1 MNASS
6 LPIWTV
12 DIIGSVCMIV
22 LSILCLHVAWQLKH
36 RDRSNIIWTYL
47 FWVCTAL
54 TVFAVSRSAGHILKQ
69 ILIIG
74 GNDAAWAAIRP
85 YSSAVNSFT
94 FVIVASFTLFFER
107 TWSIYQQINSDKQD
121 LQAARDK
128 LLYLNQN
135 LENLVGERTAE
146 LALSEHKYR
155 RIFEVSRDML
165 LVGEKSGQIID
176 INPSGSEMLSL
187 SGAGPGGNNLKVQ
200 DFFLDPSGWQ
210 PILEKIEADGFIAN
224 AEIELR
230 RKDGSRIR
238 TLLTGSLDRG
248 STNNDDTI
256 HFLVKDIEQ
265 HRLSEEQIAQADK
278 LASIGQLSA
287 GIAHEINNPLGIIL
301 GYTQLLIRH
310 EDPRTEKHQD
320 LKTIEKH
327 VRNCKTIVEDL
338 LNFARTSSPKENQI
352 RIDDALEDVVKFV
365 HQHAALD
372 HLEIKRNYDPLVP
385 RMLLD
390 EKKIKQVFMNL
401 IMNARHAVENHGT
414 LSLSTEFRPAK
425 RQVVIRIADT
435 GHGIEKK
442 NLTRIFDPFFT
453 TKPTGEG
460 TGLGLSVSYGI
471 IKNHGGDINV
481 ESNVGKGSIFTIT
494 LPVVSPNKGFQN
506 AKRHSHRR

>member
-1 MNASS
+1 MNVSS
-6 LPIWTV
+6 IPIWAV
-12 DIIGSVCMIV
+12 DVIGSVGMIV
-22 LSILCLHVAWQLKH
+22 LSILCLHVAGQLKR
-36 RDRSNIIWTYL
+36 RDSSNIIWTYL

-69 ILIIG
+69 ILIIA
-74 GNDAAWAAIRP
+74 GNEAAWAAIRP
-85 YSSAVNSFT
+85 FSSAVNTFT
-94 FVIVASFTLFFER
+94 FVVVASFTLFFER
-107 TWSIYQQINSDKQD
+107 TWSIYQQINSDRQD
-121 LQAARDK
+121 LQVTRDK

-165 LVGEKSGQIID
+165 LVAEKSGRIID
-176 INPSGSEMLSL
+176 INPSGRDMLSL
-187 SGAGPGGNNLKVQ
+187 PASNSNISLKVQ
-200 DFFLDPSGWQ
+200 DFFFDPSSWP
-210 PILEKIEADGFIAN
+210 PILEKINGDGYIAN
-224 AEIELR
+224 AEIDLR
-230 RKDGSRIR
+230 RTDGSRIR
-238 TLLTGSLDRG
+238 TLLTGSLDQGGERQDG
-248 STNNDDTI
+248 TV
-256 HFLVKDIEQ
+256 HLQVKDIEQ
-265 HRLSEEQIAQADK
+265 RRLAEEQIAQADK

-301 GYTQLLIRH
+301 GYTQLLIRN
-310 EDPRTEKHQD
+310 EDTRTENYQD

-352 RIDDALEDVVKFV
+352 RIDDALDEVVKFV

-372 HLEIKRNYDPLVP
+372 HVEIKKKYDPSVP

-401 IMNARHAVENHGT
+401 IMNARHAIGNQGT
-414 LSLSTEFRPAK
+414 LSLSTAYRPDE
-425 RQVVIRIADT
+425 RQVIIRISDT

-442 NLTRIFDPFFT
+442 NLRQIFDPFFT

-471 IKNHGGDINV
+471 IKNHNGRISAD
-481 ESNVGKGSIFTIT
+481 SKVGEGSTFTIA
-494 LPVVSPNKGFQN
+494 LPVVSPK
-506 AKRHSHRR
+506 

>member
-1 MNASS
+1 MNVSS

-12 DIIGSVCMIV
+12 DVIGSVCMIV
-22 LSILCLHVAWQLKH
+22 LSILCLHVAGQLQH

-74 GNDAAWAAIRP
+74 GNEAAWAAIRP
-85 YSSAVNSFT
+85 YSSAVNTFT

-107 TWSIYQQINSDKQD
+107 TWSIYQQINSDKKD

-165 LVGEKSGQIID
+165 LVAEKSGRIID
-176 INPSGSEMLSL
+176 INPSGREMLSL
-187 SGAGPGGNNLKVQ
+187 SDVGPGVDHLKVQ
-200 DFFLDPSGWQ
+200 DFFLDPSGW
-210 PILEKIEADGFIAN
+210 PSILANIEADGFIAN

-230 RKDGSRIR
+230 LKDGNRIR

-248 STNNDDTI
+248 AAEKDGTI

-265 HRLSEEQIAQADK
+265 RRLTEEQIAQADK

-310 EDPRTEKHQD
+310 EDPLTEKHQD

-352 RIDDALEDVVKFV
+352 RIDDALDEVVKFV
-365 HQHAALD
+365 HHHAALD
-372 HLEIKRNYDPLVP
+372 HVEIRKNYDPSVP

-401 IMNARHAVENHGT
+401 LMNARHAVDNRGT
-414 LSLSTEFRPAK
+414 LTLSTHYRPAE
-425 RQVVIRIADT
+425 RQVIIRIADT

-442 NLTRIFDPFFT
+442 NLRRIFDPFFT

-471 IKNHGGDINV
+471 IKNHGGDITV
-481 ESNVGKGSIFTIT
+481 ESKLGEGATFTIT
-494 LPVVSPNKGFQN
+494 LPVVSPNTSYQN
-506 AKRHSHRR
+506 EKRHSHRR